1 MSICGSGDEVRQ
13 VHLNSEVHREWK
25 TDQPLLQKVI
35 QEQQPWEE
43 PTVTGGN
50 MKEASLRWGMACRP
64 LNRVP
69 GGTVKIFGQTVEWD
83 FGPGNRQLGA
93 ALSREAVIVSSAQG
107 RQGCEAQEQTWLQDF
122 RENYSKQSSW
132 W

>member
-13 VHLNSEVHREWK
+13 VHLNSEVHGEWK

-50 MKEASLRWGMACRP
+50 MKEASLRWRMACKP
-64 LNRVP
+64 SSRVP
-69 GGTVKIFGQTVEWD
+69 GGTVKIFGQKVEWD
-83 FGPGNRQLGA
+83 FGPGDRQHGA
-93 ALSREAVIVSSAQG
+93 ALSRGAVTVSSAQG
-107 RQGCEAQEQTWLQDF
+107 RQGCEAQE
-122 RENYSKQSSW
+122 
-132 W
+132 